1 MIKLLSTK
9 MIIILSNMISKQKT
23 IPNNSCGSISHNLR
37 FEIPGVDWGFFAP
50 LNLLEGEKLEEL
62 EQCTK

>member
-37 FEIPGVDWGFFAP
+37 FEIPGVDWGFFTVCVKRKTG
-50 LNLLEGEKLEEL
+50 NNE
-62 EQCTK
+62 